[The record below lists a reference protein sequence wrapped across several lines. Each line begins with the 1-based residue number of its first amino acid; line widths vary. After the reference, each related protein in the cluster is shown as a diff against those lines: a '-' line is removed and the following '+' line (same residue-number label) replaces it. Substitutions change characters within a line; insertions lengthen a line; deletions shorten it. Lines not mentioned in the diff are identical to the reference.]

1 MAGKP
6 LDSKTERLEARVTPE
21 FKEQL
26 MLACHIAG
34 KSVTDFIVEHVR
46 QAAKQVI
53 ADHSQWKLARQ
64 DSEAFVEALLN
75 PQPPGPNLVKAAQR
89 YRQNLGDQR

>member
-1 MAGKP
+1 MAKP

-34 KSVTDFIVEHVR
+34 KSVTDFIVEHVS
-46 QAAKQVI
+46 QAAQQVI

-89 YRQNLGDQR
+89 YRQKLGDQR